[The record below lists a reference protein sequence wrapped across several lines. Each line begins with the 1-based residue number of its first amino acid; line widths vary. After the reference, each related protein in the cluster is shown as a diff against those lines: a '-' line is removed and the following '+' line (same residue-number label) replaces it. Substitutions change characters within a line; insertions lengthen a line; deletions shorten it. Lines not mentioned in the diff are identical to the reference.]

1 MIGRRHSNDTQGL
14 RTLIILVIWEIW
26 LERNARIFKHKES
39 ACPVLISKIKDH
51 ASCWMAAGAKRL
63 SALVA

>member
-1 MIGRRHSNDTQGL
+1 MIGLRPSNNTQGL

-26 LERNARIFKHKES
+26 LERNARIFKHKET

-51 ASCWMAAGAKRL
+51 ASCWMAAGTKRL